1 LSKLNSSSFPVGYR
15 AGKSHKKLYY
25 SEGYWHLGNMMM
37 IENGIIL
44 MIFTVSDVLLVTVLL
59 LLLRH
64 VYK

>member
-1 LSKLNSSSFPVGYR
+1 VGYR